1 MQTSLPPKEKTSN
14 VPEES
19 VKQESIVDE
28 TSVDYLELCART
40 YPEAKKTAALSIV
53 PGLGQL
59 KNGEIAKGILFLSIV
74 AANFGTIGALSMSGK
89 LAGYLTNVAQAL
101 HRQPNF
107 ELAAPFNASVLQSP
121 AIFLYGLLV
130 LSFVA
135 YAMRDAYDGAVKV
148 IRDGQTHPKYALQLP
163 EATSGSYLFHFI
175 LMASLSLLVIFFVS
189 PQPPSQQT
197 TVIELMHEQPKPKT
211 PDKPA
216 PKHEM
221 KKPVEK
227 PKPIKQIVPPKVE
240 PKVQK
245 VVPPKPVPTPVA
257 VAVPTKEPTPLTM
270 APVAAP
276 AATPDPAPPAAS
288 SGGGGGRSGGTGT
301 GESGSGTG
309 EVDMGPWM
317 KELQKKIKHA
327 WYPPKG
333 NESKRIKVSFKVHK
347 DGHISRVRLASSSG
361 VQVADDAALKAL
373 DDAAP
378 FAALPDGAGDDVD
391 INFTFDYNVFGAGRG
406 R

>member
-1 MQTSLPPKEKTSN
+1 MQTSLTPKEKTSEQ
-14 VPEES
+14 PENSANLE
-19 VKQESIVDE
+19 VG
-28 TSVDYLELCART
+28 VDYLELCART

-59 KNGEIAKGILFLSIV
+59 KNGEIGKGILFLAIALANVGAVAAIV
-74 AANFGTIGALSMSGK
+74 ASGK
-89 LAGYLTNVAQAL
+89 LTGILTNVAMSL

-121 AIFLYGLLV
+121 ALFLYGLLV

-135 YAMRDAYDGAVKV
+135 YAIRDAYDGAVKV
-148 IRDGQTHPKYALQLP
+148 IRDGQNHPKYALELP
-163 EATSGSYLFHFI
+163 EAASGSYLVHFAV
-175 LMASLSLLVIFFVS
+175 MASLSLLVIFFVN
-189 PQPPSQQT
+189 PQPPHQQT
-197 TVIELMHEQPKPKT
+197 TVIELVQAPKPKE

-216 PKHEM
+216 PKHEL
-221 KKPVEK
+221 KKPVDK
-227 PKPIKQIVPPKVE
+227 PKVVKPVVVPPKVE

-257 VAVPTKEPTPLTM
+257 VAVPTKDPTPLTM

-276 AATPDPAPPAAS
+276 AAAPDPAPPAAS
-288 SGGGGGRSGGTGT
+288 DGGGGGRAGGTGT
-301 GESGSGTG
+301 GNSGSGSG

-317 KELQKKIKHA
+317 KELQKKIKHS

-347 DGHISRVRLASSSG
+347 DGHITRVKLASSSG

-378 FAALPDGAGDDVD
+378 FAALPDGVGDDVD